1 MTKINNIINNKYK
14 KLDFND
20 YLIFIYNLL
29 RKLLL
34 NIEIDYYKDKLDNKC
49 KKYNNFNNKTFDI
62 DFVIPLD

>member
-34 NIEIDYYKDKLDNKC
+34 NIEIDYYKDKHENKG
-49 KKYNNFNNKTFDI
+49 KKYNNFNKKTFNI
-62 DFVIPLD
+62 DFIIPLD